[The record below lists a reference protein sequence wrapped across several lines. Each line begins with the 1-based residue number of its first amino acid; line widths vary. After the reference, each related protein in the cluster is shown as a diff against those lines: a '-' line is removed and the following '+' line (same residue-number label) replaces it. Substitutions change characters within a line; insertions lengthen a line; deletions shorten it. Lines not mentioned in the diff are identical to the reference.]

1 MKKPAPKF
9 KPCAGCPTPSKC
21 RAAGKCA
28 KKSAKK

>member
-1 MKKPAPKF
+1 MKKPTSKF

-28 KKSAKK
+28 KKK